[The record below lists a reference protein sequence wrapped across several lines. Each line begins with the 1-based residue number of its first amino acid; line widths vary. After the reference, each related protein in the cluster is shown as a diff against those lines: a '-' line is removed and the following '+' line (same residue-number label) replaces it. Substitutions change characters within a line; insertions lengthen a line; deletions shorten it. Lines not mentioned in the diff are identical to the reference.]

1 MVGNFI
7 ALTYVYLN
15 WWYRPIC
22 TGLTLL
28 NEMHNVFPSF
38 EFLNLSFLVHISTS
52 ITSIVLQFR
61 YIKSIK

>member
-15 WWYRPIC
+15 SWYIC

-28 NEMHNVFPSF
+28 NKMHNVFPSF